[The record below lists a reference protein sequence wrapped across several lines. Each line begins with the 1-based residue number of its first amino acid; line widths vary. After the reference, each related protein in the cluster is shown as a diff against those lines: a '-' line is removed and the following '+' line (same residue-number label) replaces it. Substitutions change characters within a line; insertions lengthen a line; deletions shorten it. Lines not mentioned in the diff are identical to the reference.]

1 MSDNTKHIET
11 FVALTDRE
19 LGEAK
24 IGDVPEEARVA
35 FTEATEQVG
44 RVKAL
49 ATTYDEKLDSLS
61 QVRRQG
67 GVTEAGYSHQLADT
81 RQVAVDMHRQA
92 ERAFE
97 RATARTEDLLM
108 TAALPTITSDGR
120 ESLARQ
126 EFDTALGDA
135 RGSDVGPRVLG
146 IASNGSP
153 EVQAVLGTPY
163 ARTKLIAAG
172 AGSVD
177 RILRDARRAVAYSV
191 DTPEAVSARS
201 GLEALGKLT
210 GAMSGAQGAFRT
222 ALDI

>member
-1 MSDNTKHIET
+1 MSDNTRHIET

-19 LGEAK
+19 LGEAN
-24 IGDVPEEARVA
+24 IGDVPAEAKTA
-35 FTEATEQVG
+35 YAEAVEQVG

-49 ATTYDEKLDSLS
+49 ATAYDEKLDDLSL
-61 QVRRQG
+61 VRRQG
-67 GVTEAGYSHQLADT
+67 GVTEAGYSHQLGET

-108 TAALPTITSDGR
+108 TAALPKIESDGR

-126 EFDTALGDA
+126 EFDTAVGDV
-135 RGSDVGPRVLG
+135 RGSDVGPRVLA
-146 IASNGSP
+146 IAESGSP
-153 EVQAVLGTPY
+153 EAKAVLGTPY

-177 RILRDARRAVAYSV
+177 RILRDARRVVAYSV